1 MITGEVKNK
10 LDNLWDA
17 MWSNQMTNPLID
29 IQQIT
34 YLIFIKMLDDQQIK
48 KERKLNDMVARGIKI
63 ENFDKDL
70 IFKDGFYINEIE
82 SLGTFKISKKDFY
95 TYSRSFLRTCRSSA
109 RSGI

>member
-34 YLIFIKMLDDQQIK
+34 YLIFIKMLDDQQVK
-48 KERKLNDMVARGIKI
+48 KERKINDMIARGVKIK
-63 ENFDKDL
+63 NYDNRNNMWFYRAYTSMLYDKF
-70 IFKDGFYINEIE
+70 IAYNK
-82 SLGTFKISKKDFY
+82 
-95 TYSRSFLRTCRSSA
+95 SA
-109 RSGI
+109 LYL